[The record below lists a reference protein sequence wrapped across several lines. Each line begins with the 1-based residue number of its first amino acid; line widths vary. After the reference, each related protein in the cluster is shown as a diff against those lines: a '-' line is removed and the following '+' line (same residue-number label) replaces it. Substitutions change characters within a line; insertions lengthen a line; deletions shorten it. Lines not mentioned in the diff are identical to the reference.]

1 MNPTFS
7 DIRDNY
13 LSLIHHY
20 QVKESPVPRNDILI
34 LLCFA
39 GIFSLIGIITYLT
52 GGYHAGFIEINSATP
67 YIPNL
72 LLQNTTVFGDGALLL
87 PLVLLFF
94 NRNIQVHWTIFF
106 AALSCAILS
115 NLLKDYFGLSRPA
128 GVLALELFNTV
139 GPVYKAGSFPSG
151 HILTAF
157 AMASICFCNVRSSSL
172 KYLFLLIATLVGLSR
187 ILIGVHWPIDILAG
201 GALGILI
208 GVSSVV
214 ITLKWKVGL
223 RAPIHLFTFFILI
236 ASCLIVFI
244 NGNDYQLALPLLY
257 FVSAAALTQTYDRYV
272 LSSLPSLI
280 PVKL

>member
-1 MNPTFS
+1 MNHAFS
-7 DIRDNY
+7 NIRDNY

-20 QVKESPVPRNDILI
+20 QAKESPIPRNDII
-34 LLCFA
+34 VLLCLA
-39 GIFSLIGIITYLT
+39 GIFSLIGIITYFT
-52 GGYHAGFIEINSATP
+52 GGYHAGFTEINSTTP
-67 YIPNL
+67 YIQNL

-94 NRNIQVHWTIFF
+94 NRNIQVQWTVLF
-106 AALSCAILS
+106 AGISCAILS
-115 NLLKDYFGLSRPA
+115 NLLKDYFELSRPA
-128 GVLALELFNTV
+128 GVLAADLFNIV
-139 GPVYKAGSFPSG
+139 GPAYKAGSFPSG
-151 HILTAF
+151 HTLTAF
-157 AMASICFCNVRSSSL
+157 AMASICFCYIKSYPL
-172 KYLFLLIATLVGLSR
+172 KYLFLFIAMLAGLSR

-223 RAPIHLFTFFILI
+223 GVPVHLFTLLILI

-244 NGNDYQLALPLLY
+244 DGNDYQLALPLLY
-257 FVSAAALTQTYDRYV
+257 VVSAAALTQTYNRYV